1 MNLKKYIIIII
12 LTIFLFS
19 IAGVSA
25 SDTNETLMTS
35 IDDSPTELSKN
46 NDDVINKKSING
58 ETEDELLGAGEGT
71 YEDLSVEIGNGGDK
85 NLTKSHYTYTGG
97 NTIEIRTPG
106 VINGNGA
113 VIDMNGSNIRAFYVG
128 ASGVTIKNLTIKNT
142 NINARGGAIYF
153 FGTGNVINCNFV
165 NNSAT
170 GKESWGGAIYFNNF
184 GTVTNCN
191 FTDNTA
197 YRGGAVYFLNQGNV
211 SNCNFTGNTASHDGG
226 AVRMSSGSVSNC
238 NFTDNTATGD
248 GGAIYFLNQ
257 GTVTNCNFT
266 DNTANDG
273 GGAVYFSRTGNVTNC
288 NFAGNTAGR
297 GGAVYFSSTG
307 TVSNCNF
314 INNTAI
320 VDGGAVFFNET
331 GIVSY
336 CNFNNNFASL
346 NGGAIYFNIS
356 GSTHIVTNCNFT
368 DNKAS
373 DIYSYGGAI
382 LMHSGTVKNCNFNNN
397 IVLDRES
404 CGGAVFFWNWGNVSN
419 CNFTGN
425 TANQGGGAVYFLDAG
440 NVLNCN
446 FMGNTAANGGAV
458 FFKNRGDVLNCN
470 FINNTA
476 YSWGGAVYFDEE
488 GTVTNCNFVNNHAN
502 KGGSILSL
510 KWWTVTADTCI
521 FKTDSDSPYNTHNLP
536 PTLNVDNFT
545 TVYGSGEKLTF
556 DLKTNSSIPVT
567 NGNILISVY
576 FKDNGEWVRN
586 YTCLSGEGWIP
597 DLPVGSYIV
606 VFDTEYA
613 EFQKI
618 NRTVTITMPNVRY
631 SINVSSVTTNNK
643 TVNITAKTDIPKNI
657 LWDGKLLF
665 ILPNNINITANYA
678 GNGTWWA
685 NYTFNEYS
693 EYEISA
699 LYIGLDNVTVNNA
712 TLTIIKANSTL
723 TINDIVFDYGGTG
736 STTVNYTNALG
747 INASVIGQP
756 QAVVIVVNNTI
767 FVSGLDIG
775 SYILS
780 VTTVVGEDYNPVT
793 QTANITVNK
802 AKTVLTANAVTTVYN
817 VNKYLTI
824 TLKDVYGNPLKD
836 VEVGVN
842 FNGVKYLTT
851 DKNGQIKIPTKVVSP
866 NKYNVKITF
875 DGNANYLK
883 SSTSSKVVIKK
894 ASSKIT
900 AAKKTFKAK
909 TKVKKY
915 AVVLKDI
922 TNSPI
927 INTKLTLKVKG
938 KTYSA
943 KTNYK
948 GKAVFK
954 ITKLNKKGTY
964 KAVIKFNGNKY
975 YLKSTKNTKITVK
988 ASKTTFKTVS
998 RQQRHKNS

>member
-46 NDDVINKKSING
+46 NEDVINQKSING
-58 ETEDELLGAGEGT
+58 GTEDELLGAGEGT

-97 NTIEIRTPG
+97 SRIEIRNPG

-113 VIDMNGSNIRAFYVG
+113 VIDMKGSTDVQVFFVG
-128 ASGVTIKNLTIKNT
+128 VSGVTIKNLTIKNACSYGFGAAIEFREYGVVS
-142 NINARGGAIYF
+142 NCNFINNTAEFIGGAI
-153 FGTGNVINCNFV
+153 C
-165 NNSAT
+165 
-170 GKESWGGAIYFNNF
+170 FNE
-184 GTVTNCN
+184 
-191 FTDNTA
+191 
-197 YRGGAVYFLNQGNV
+197 YGNV
-211 SNCNFTGNTASHDGG
+211 SNCNFIGNTAIGDFGG
-226 AVRMSSGSVSNC
+226 AIGFMNGGTVSNC
-238 NFTDNTATGD
+238 NFINNTAKTE
-248 GGAIYFLNQ
+248 GGAIRL
-257 GTVTNCNFT
+257 GSG
-266 DNTANDG
+266 D
-273 GGAVYFSRTGNVTNC
+273 
-288 NFAGNTAGR
+288 
-297 GGAVYFSSTG
+297 G

-320 VDGGAVFFNET
+320 F
-331 GIVSY
+331 
-336 CNFNNNFASL
+336 
-346 NGGAIYFNIS
+346 GGAIDGQDCI
-356 GSTHIVTNCNFT
+356 
-368 DNKAS
+368 
-373 DIYSYGGAI
+373 
-382 LMHSGTVKNCNFNNN
+382 
-397 IVLDRES
+397 
-404 CGGAVFFWNWGNVSN
+404 
-419 CNFTGN
+419 
-425 TANQGGGAVYFLDAG
+425 
-440 NVLNCN
+440 
-446 FMGNTAANGGAV
+446 
-458 FFKNRGDVLNCN
+458 
-470 FINNTA
+470 
-476 YSWGGAVYFDEE
+476 
-488 GTVTNCNFVNNHAN
+488 
-502 KGGSILSL
+502 
-510 KWWTVTADTCI
+510 ADTCI
-521 FKTDSDSPYNTHNLP
+521 FKTDSDSTHGVIILSP
-536 PTLNVDNFT
+536 VLNVDNFT
-545 TVYGSGEKLTF
+545 SFYGSGKKLIFNLT
-556 DLKTNSSIPVT
+556 TNSSVPVD
-567 NGNILISVY
+567 NGNISISVY
-576 FKDNGEWVRN
+576 FKNNNSWVGN
-586 YTCLSGEGWIP
+586 YSCLSGDGWIV
-597 DLPVGSYIV
+597 DLPVSSYCAI
-606 VFDTEYA
+606 FDTEYDG
-613 EFQKI
+613 FQQI
-618 NRTVTITMPNVRY
+618 MRTIEITMPDVNFY
-631 SINVSSVTTNNK
+631 INVTSLTTTNK
-643 TVNITAKTDIPKNI
+643 TVNITVESNIPKNI
-657 LWDGKLLF
+657 LWNGKIVF
-665 ILPNNINITANYA
+665 VLPNNINITANYA

-699 LYIGLDNVTVNNA
+699 FYIGLDNVTVNNA
-712 TLTIIKANSTL
+712 TITINKANSTL
-723 TINDIVFDYGGTG
+723 TINDIVYDYGGSG
-736 STTVNYTNALG
+736 STIVNYTNALG
-747 INASVIGQP
+747 VNASVIGQP
-756 QAVVIVVNNTI
+756 QAVVNVVNNTI

-780 VTTVVGEDYNPVT
+780 VTTLVGDDYNPVT

-802 AKTVLTANAVTTVYN
+802 AKTVLTVNRITTVYN

-842 FNGVKYLTT
+842 LNGVKYLTT
-851 DKNGQIKIPTKVVSP
+851 DKNGQIKIPTKVLSP
-866 NKYNVKITF
+866 NKYDVKITF
-875 DGNANYLK
+875 DGNAYYLK

-927 INTKLTLKVKG
+927 INAKLTLKVKG

-998 RQQRHKNS
+998 QGSKDTKTVKKIQQALKDHGYYLSYKGHYLKVDGKYESCTVRSVMVFQKDHGLKVTGKVDAKTAKKLGII

>member
-1 MNLKKYIIIII
+1 MNLKKYMIILI

-25 SDTNETLMTS
+25 GDVGETIIASEDTTVIEIAQT
-35 IDDSPTELSKN
+35 
-46 NDDVINKKSING
+46 DDVGKKDDINQVIKKSNN
-58 ETEDELLGAGEGT
+58 E
-71 YEDLSVEIGNGGDK
+71 EII
-85 NLTKSHYTYTGG
+85 S
-97 NTIEIRTPG
+97 
-106 VINGNGA
+106 NGNAGTFSELQNNISA
-113 VIDMNGSNIRAFYVG
+113 NYGSTLKLDKDYKCEDGFSADGISITDFITIDGQGYTIDAQKKARVFNIQASN
-128 ASGVTIKNLTIKNT
+128 VTIKNLNI
-142 NINARGGAIYF
+142 INADYN
-153 FGTGNVINCNFV
+153 GN
-165 NNSAT
+165 
-170 GKESWGGAIYFNNF
+170 GGAIYFNQS
-184 GTVTNCN
+184 GSVI
-191 FTDNTA
+191 
-197 YRGGAVYFLNQGNV
+197 
-211 SNCNFTGNTASHDGG
+211 NCNFTGNNAGRSGG
-226 AVRMSSGSVSNC
+226 AVL
-238 NFTDNTATGD
+238 FT
-248 GGAIYFLNQ
+248 Q
-257 GTVTNCNFT
+257 Q
-266 DNTANDG
+266 
-273 GGAVYFSRTGNVTNC
+273 
-288 NFAGNTAGR
+288 
-297 GGAVYFSSTG
+297 G

-425 TANQGGGAVYFLDAG
+425 TANQYGGAVYFLDTG

-488 GTVTNCNFVNNHAN
+488 GTVTNCNFANNHAN

-545 TVYGSGEKLTF
+545 TVYGSGKKLTF
-556 DLKTNSSIPVT
+556 DLRTNISNLPVT
-567 NGNILISVY
+567 NGNISISIY
-576 FKDNGEWVRN
+576 NKDNGAWVGD
-586 YTCLSGEGWIP
+586 YDCLSSEGWAVN
-597 DLPVGSYIV
+597 LSVGSYIA
-606 VFDTEYA
+606 VFNTEYA
-613 EFQKI
+613 EFKPI
-618 NRTVTITMPNVRY
+618 NRTITITLPDTQFYANMTP
-631 SINVSSVTTNNK
+631 VTTNNK
-643 TVNITAKTDIPKNI
+643 TVNITAKSNIPKN
-657 LWDGKLLF
+657 LFMDGKLLF
-665 ILPNNINITANYA
+665 VLPNNINITANYA

-736 STTVNYTNALG
+736 SITVNYTNALG
-747 INASVIGQP
+747 INASVIGQH
-756 QAVVIVVNNTI
+756 QAVVDVVNNTI
-767 FVSGLDIG
+767 IVSGLNAG
-775 SYILS
+775 TYILS

-927 INTKLTLKVKG
+927 INAKLTLKVKG

-998 RQQRHKNS
+998 QGSKDTKTVKKIQQALKDHGYYLSYKGHYLKVDGKYESCTSRSVKEFQHDKGLKVTGKVDEKTAHKLGII

>member
-1 MNLKKYIIIII
+1 MKVTTKLFIVALILSLMLTVGAAAAAEDISFEKSDTKIIKKDTNENLLSSDDREYNLKTSEENRLTQSSDKIVSAQNNQNTLSAGEGNYSNLRDEINSGGNNII
-12 LTIFLFS
+12 LT
-19 IAGVSA
+19 
-25 SDTNETLMTS
+25 
-35 IDDSPTELSKN
+35 KN
-46 NDDVINKKSING
+46 SYKYNP
-58 ETEDELLGAGEGT
+58 
-71 YEDLSVEIGNGGDK
+71 GD
-85 NLTKSHYTYTGG
+85 G
-97 NTIEIRTPG
+97 NTITIAKSCT
-106 VINGNGA
+106 IDGNGT
-113 VIDMNGSNIRAFYVG
+113 VIDMNGSNIQAFYVT
-128 ASGVTIKNLTIKNT
+128 ASGVTIKNLIIKNA
-142 NINARGGAIYF
+142 NY
-153 FGTGNVINCNFV
+153 TGN
-165 NNSAT
+165 
-170 GKESWGGAIYFNNF
+170 GGAIYFNQS
-184 GTVTNCN
+184 GSVI
-191 FTDNTA
+191 
-197 YRGGAVYFLNQGNV
+197 
-211 SNCNFTGNTASHDGG
+211 NCNFTGNNAGRSGG
-226 AVRMSSGSVSNC
+226 AVL
-238 NFTDNTATGD
+238 FT
-248 GGAIYFLNQ
+248 Q
-257 GTVTNCNFT
+257 Q
-266 DNTANDG
+266 
-273 GGAVYFSRTGNVTNC
+273 
-288 NFAGNTAGR
+288 
-297 GGAVYFSSTG
+297 G

-425 TANQGGGAVYFLDAG
+425 TANQYGGAVYFLDTG

-488 GTVTNCNFVNNHAN
+488 GTVTNCNFANNHAN

-545 TVYGSGEKLTF
+545 TVYGSGKKLTF
-556 DLKTNSSIPVT
+556 DLRTNISNLPVT
-567 NGNILISVY
+567 NGNISISIY
-576 FKDNGEWVRN
+576 NKDNGAWVGD
-586 YTCLSGEGWIP
+586 YDCLSSEGWAVN
-597 DLPVGSYIV
+597 LSVGSYIA
-606 VFDTEYA
+606 VFNTEYA
-613 EFQKI
+613 EFKPI
-618 NRTVTITMPNVRY
+618 NRTITITLPDTQFYANVTP
-631 SINVSSVTTNNK
+631 VTTNNK
-643 TVNITAKTDIPKNI
+643 TVNITAKSNIPKN
-657 LWDGKLLF
+657 LFMDGKLLF
-665 ILPNNINITANYA
+665 VLPNNINITANYA

-736 STTVNYTNALG
+736 SITVNYTNALG

-756 QAVVIVVNNTI
+756 QAVVDVVNNTI
-767 FVSGLDIG
+767 IVSGLNAG
-775 SYILS
+775 TYILS
-780 VTTVVGEDYNPVT
+780 VTVVGEDYNPVT

-817 VNKYLTI
+817 VNKFLTI
-824 TLKDVYGNPLKD
+824 TFKDVYGNPLKD

-927 INTKLTLKVKG
+927 INAKLTLKVKG

-998 RQQRHKNS
+998 QGSKDTKTVKKIQQALKDHGYYLSYKGHYLKVDGKYESCTSRSVKEFQHDKGLKVTGKVDEKTAHKLGII